1 MKMSEDG
8 ERERRWVDG
17 LRARERDAGRERDGV
32 RKKERD
38 GGVWMT
44 GVDGVWRRPLPVA
57 FSDLE
62 ILVVGFW
69 GGWAG
74 WEVGTEKCARAKS
87 TYFVCVY
94 IYAAVGFPGFTRC
107 RPVARPGNQ
116 FTPAFDPHPTE
127 QPVQNRPKPFG
138 SGRTRGLSGIMIS
151 PNTKYGWNDDTEM
164 DVV

>member
-1 MKMSEDG
+1 MLIVVVNFCEVVVSVKMSEDG

-38 GGVWMT
+38 GGVWIT

-69 GGWAG
+69 GGWVG
-74 WEVGTEKCARAKS
+74 KWEMSSGLGLLEYILCS
-87 TYFVCVY
+87 SICICICMCVY
-94 IYAAVGFPGFTRC
+94 I
-107 RPVARPGNQ
+107 
-116 FTPAFDPHPTE
+116 
-127 QPVQNRPKPFG
+127 
-138 SGRTRGLSGIMIS
+138 
-151 PNTKYGWNDDTEM
+151 
-164 DVV
+164 